1 MLKAAGSEIH
11 TVTVARV
18 YGIQVDWR
26 KFKVDMFSGFLAALA
41 AVVMVGRLAAT
52 LPNVAQG
59 IELQAIA
66 WVTIGGIS
74 FTGGSGAVTTAL
86 VMAMISIGL
95 NNFGILSFFQQ
106 DLIGMAI
113 IAAVWLDNIKSAS
126 S

>member
-1 MLKAAGSEIH
+1 
-11 TVTVARV
+11 
-18 YGIQVDWR
+18 VDRR
-26 KFKVDMFSGFLAALA
+26 KIKVNMFSGFLTALA

-52 LPNVAQG
+52 PPNVAQG

-74 FTGGSGAVTTAL
+74 FTGGSGVVTTAL
-86 VMAMISIGL
+86 VMTMISNGL
-95 NNFGILSFFQQ
+95 NYFGILPFFQQ

-113 IAAVWLDNIKSAS
+113 IAVVWLDNIKSAS